1 MPRRYDVFICHAH
14 EDKEKLVRPL
24 VEALRRN
31 GLHVWFDEFEL
42 RVGAS
47 LSKSITTGLEE
58 SDFAIVFLSPN
69 FLDKAWPKK
78 ELDAL
83 AAGERQK
90 GVPRILPLW
99 HNVTASQVR
108 EISPLLADR
117 LALETDRGI
126 ERVAKEVSR
135 AVLGKGEPRRPRCA
149 VLIPLS
155 PDFTKLHEVVSL
167 SLQTAGIEV
176 MRIEDAGFPAGAMFL
191 EKTME
196 AIRMADFVVADVTG
210 SNQNVL
216 FKLGMVYALA
226 KPIILLASNRSET
239 YLPLDLVGYRYISYD
254 PDHLDRLAPDLQ
266 RAARRHADVGGL
278 R

>member
-1 MPRRYDVFICHAH
+1 
-14 EDKEKLVRPL
+14 
-24 VEALRRN
+24 
-31 GLHVWFDEFEL
+31 
-42 RVGAS
+42 
-47 LSKSITTGLEE
+47 
-58 SDFAIVFLSPN
+58 
-69 FLDKAWPKK
+69 
-78 ELDAL
+78 
-83 AAGERQK
+83 
-90 GVPRILPLW
+90 
-99 HNVTASQVR
+99 
-108 EISPLLADR
+108 
-117 LALETDRGI
+117 
-126 ERVAKEVSR
+126 
-135 AVLGKGEPRRPRCA
+135 
-149 VLIPLS
+149 
-155 PDFTKLHEVVSL
+155 
-167 SLQTAGIEV
+167 